1 MSDFFE
7 LGNVTSAKNLNTFT
21 EVDKENTTSNC
32 GERVLN
38 PILLD
43 LKFTKWTC
51 IPSYIMLLISSAMVV
66 YIILKKYREN
76 LNVYFSVLFY
86 IVCQAQFLVIT
97 TVSWIT
103 ESTIAKLRGDCEFEE
118 GCKIKMPF
126 QTYSIILP
134 GYAVLMITI
143 VRTVFVSR
151 PLSYFDYI
159 RRRYQVVGAGL
170 SVILCV
176 LISSLP
182 SMGIL
187 CDVGM
192 KKVKIQLSDSEEI
205 KKFRYCG
212 YGGGSCSL
220 YFALLVG
227 LGSVLPV
234 VLTSYLY
241 IYIYRVTLS
250 ARKAHESLTKRE
262 SNQQKADKQNDGF
275 AEENRRGSKISK
287 ERRRPPWSIIA
298 ILIVLVVS
306 STPWILLQ
314 VLKNE
319 ITDLVM
325 KQRQAG
331 AQIFDAFYAVVEL
344 SVGISVLIYL
354 LTTTS
359 LRSACFLLIK
369 QQRGQI
375 SSRSRSSISKI
386 SPSS

>member
-1 MSDFFE
+1 MTDFFE
-7 LGNVTSAKNLNTFT
+7 LDKKTEPEDRNTFT
-21 EVDKENTTSNC
+21 EVDNENSISNC
-32 GERVLN
+32 GERVVN

-51 IPSYIMLLISSAMVV
+51 IPSYIMLLMSSAMIV
-66 YIILKKYREN
+66 YIVFKKYRAN

-86 IVCQAQFLVIT
+86 ILCQAQFLVVT

-103 ESTIAKLRGDCEFEE
+103 ESTIAKRRGDCEFEE

-134 GYAVLMITI
+134 GYAVLMITL

-159 RRRYQVVGAGL
+159 RRRYQVFGAGL
-170 SVILCV
+170 SVILCG

-182 SMGIL
+182 SMGFL
-187 CDVGM
+187 CDIGM
-192 KKVKIQLSDSEEI
+192 KKVSIHISESSEEM
-205 KKFRYCG
+205 KFRYCS
-212 YGGGSCSL
+212 YDGGSCSI

-234 VLTSYLY
+234 VLISCLY
-241 IYIYRVTLS
+241 IYIYKVTVS

-262 SNQQKADKQNDGF
+262 SNQQKADRQNDGF
-275 AEENRRGSKISK
+275 VKEYGKGGKISK

-298 ILIVLVVS
+298 ILTVFVVS

-325 KQRQAG
+325 EQRQAG
-331 AQIFDAFYAVVEL
+331 AKIFDVFYALVEL
-344 SVGISVLIYL
+344 SVGMSVLIYL

-369 QQRGQI
+369 QRQGQA

>member
-1 MSDFFE
+1 MTDFFE
-7 LGNVTSAKNLNTFT
+7 LDEETEPEDRNTFT
-21 EVDKENTTSNC
+21 EVDNENSTSNC
-32 GERVLN
+32 GERVVN

-51 IPSYIMLLISSAMVV
+51 IPSYIMLLMSSAMIV
-66 YIILKKYREN
+66 YIVFKKYRAN

-86 IVCQAQFLVIT
+86 ILCQAQFLVVT

-103 ESTIAKLRGDCEFEE
+103 ESTIAKRRGDCEFEE

-134 GYAVLMITI
+134 GYAVLMITL

-159 RRRYQVVGAGL
+159 RRRYQVFGAGL
-170 SVILCV
+170 SVILCG

-182 SMGIL
+182 SMGFL
-187 CDVGM
+187 CDIGM
-192 KKVKIQLSDSEEI
+192 EKVSIHISESSEEM
-205 KKFRYCG
+205 KFRYCS
-212 YGGGSCSL
+212 YDGGSCSI
-220 YFALLVG
+220 YFVLLVG

-234 VLTSYLY
+234 LLISCLY
-241 IYIYRVTLS
+241 IYIYLLTVS
-250 ARKAHESLTKRE
+250 ARKAHKSLTKRE
-262 SNQQKADKQNDGF
+262 SNQQKANRQNDGF
-275 AEENRRGSKISK
+275 AKEYGKGGKISK

-298 ILIVLVVS
+298 ILTVFAVS

-325 KQRQAG
+325 EQRQAG
-331 AQIFDAFYAVVEL
+331 AKIFDVFYALVEL
-344 SVGISVLIYL
+344 SVGMSVLIYL

-369 QQRGQI
+369 QRQGQA